1 MYNGEETIM
10 GTLESVQ
17 GQDCRNIEIVVVD
30 DGSEDQG
37 PSLVAAEAEKDG
49 RIRLVRQ
56 KNHGVAVARNRG
68 ISESRGQ
75 WVMFVDAD
83 DELCP
88 RAISSMLGV
97 AHGREIVIGSM
108 DASNAGSGDHGEI
121 DLSAACALCLAF
133 WDNRDLVPYPGFRHG
148 VVFRSVWGKLF
159 SGALLRERAVRFE
172 TGVRFGE
179 DALFM
184 VDAYRLARGI
194 EVLDSPVYRYAANP
208 NSVTRK
214 ADPSMIDGVAVLLGE
229 LARLSEERPEIA
241 DLYRQSAVREV
252 LTLIR
257 CCTGLDSRSCLGV
270 LENLVGRP
278 YFKSLMK
285 GFRRHRYSQ
294 THSAEIKNRLV
305 VGLLLKGCTAQAIG
319 LARIA
324 YGGRRGR

>member
-30 DGSEDQG
+30 DGSEDRG
-37 PSLVAAEAEKDG
+37 PALVETESMRDD
-49 RIRLVRQ
+49 RIRLIRQ
-56 KNHGVAVARNRG
+56 ENQGVATARNRG
-68 ISESRGQ
+68 IQESRGQ
-75 WVMFVDAD
+75 WIMFVDAD
-83 DELCP
+83 DELRP

-97 AHGREIVIGSM
+97 SQGKEIVIGSM
-108 DASNAGSGDHGEI
+108 DTNSDGSGEHRQMKPSD
-121 DLSAACALCLAF
+121 AYALCLAF
-133 WDNRDLVPYPGFRHG
+133 WDNRDLTPYPGFKQG

-194 EVLDSPVYRYAANP
+194 VVLDRPVYRYAANP

-257 CCTGLDSRSCLGV
+257 CCAGLDSRSCLGV

-294 THSAEIKNRLV
+294 TRSAEIKNRLV
-305 VGLLLKGCTAQAIG
+305 VGLLLKCCTAQAIG